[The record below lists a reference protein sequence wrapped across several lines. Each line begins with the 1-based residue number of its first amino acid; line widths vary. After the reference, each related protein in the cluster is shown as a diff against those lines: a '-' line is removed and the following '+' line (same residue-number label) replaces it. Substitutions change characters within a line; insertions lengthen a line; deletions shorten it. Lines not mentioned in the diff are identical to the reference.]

1 MGLFNRADF
10 VYRSINIRSGRRSCQ
25 SPGAEEDEFFCPP
38 GHVAADD
45 QQS

>member
-10 VYRSINIRSGRRSCQ
+10 VYRSINIRSGRYSCQ
-25 SPGAEEDEFFCPP
+25 SSGAKEEEFFCLP
-38 GHVAADD
+38 GDVAADD